1 MEGCAPSLVLGTKKG
16 EVLME
21 GELMESL
28 SLSPISD
35 MPIVLGD
42 LVNPLVA
49 ISSLRATLF
58 LLFILF
64 INSLVGSLNNFWES
78 PSTNCNLLP
87 WDFSKVVFQL
97 VNPSYHG
104 LPT

>member
-28 SLSPISD
+28 SLSPVSD
-35 MPIVLGD
+35 MPMVLGD
-42 LVNPLVA
+42 LFNPLVA

-58 LLFILF
+58 LNP
-64 INSLVGSLNNFWES
+64 INGFSATSS
-78 PSTNCNLLP
+78 PSPRCSFSMVIMQLKSKHQLALIPIDPGQDLL
-87 WDFSKVVFQL
+87 
-97 VNPSYHG
+97 
-104 LPT
+104 

>member
-1 MEGCAPSLVLGTKKG
+1 MEGCAPYLVPGTKKG

-28 SLSPISD
+28 SLSPVSN
-35 MPIVLGD
+35 MPMVLGD
-42 LVNPLVA
+42 LVNPLVE
-49 ISSLRATLF
+49 ILSLRATLF
-58 LLFILF
+58 LIFIIF

-78 PSTNCNLLP
+78 PSTNYNLLP
-87 WDFSKVVFQL
+87 WDFSKVVFQP

>member
-28 SLSPISD
+28 SLSPVSN
-35 MPIVLGD
+35 MPMVLGD

-78 PSTNCNLLP
+78 PSTN
-87 WDFSKVVFQL
+87 
-97 VNPSYHG
+97 
-104 LPT
+104 

>member
-1 MEGCAPSLVLGTKKG
+1 MEGCAPSLVLGTKKC

-28 SLSPISD
+28 SLSLVSD
-35 MPIVLGD
+35 MPMVLGD

-64 INSLVGSLNNFWES
+64 INSLVGSLNNFWGS
-78 PSTNCNLLP
+78 PSTNCNILP
-87 WDFSKVVFQL
+87 
-97 VNPSYHG
+97 
-104 LPT
+104 

>member
-1 MEGCAPSLVLGTKKG
+1 MES
-16 EVLME
+16 
-21 GELMESL
+21 ELMESL
-28 SLSPISD
+28 SLSPVSD
-35 MPIVLGD
+35 MPMVLGD
-42 LVNPLVA
+42 LVNSLVE

-64 INSLVGSLNNFWES
+64 INSLVGSLNKVWES

-97 VNPSYHG
+97 VNPSYPG